1 MGHSMKKRG
10 RGAHKRSTAIP
21 RLACIL
27 LAAGFGL
34 CLETADG
41 QVDYG
46 GRLGQVQAGK
56 RSFVP
61 HGPTTLMEAVD
72 PAVRKWYVPQE
83 LYSQSGFW
91 QWETTNYAREPYL
104 GYVNNTLEGDFFYDL
119 YGNLLTQG
127 WLLYNTNQTNP
138 VERGHVVFESRNLSD
153 WFSNI
158 AIASEE
164 KGQYRYALTVGR
176 DLRTTLTPMV
186 FSKPR
191 FNGVQLDLATDKY
204 KGTIIYSQGGIGG
217 QSDVRP
223 RTDVTTIMGG
233 RFVTQVGDFVEVGVH
248 MANAHQSNSLNNRL
262 MDNLLS
268 GSLPE
273 SKNELVSTIEIVLRD
288 DSPEDLTSGA
298 AYFPAG
304 SDIIITYLDG
314 TKDVGKDIRF
324 EPVVQG
330 GIPGRGFLTATGN
343 DEIRLT
349 YDFTDPSFVSRA
361 RADRSEIVK
370 VEFRLTLANDYQILM
385 TSDRQTSRRGEP
397 VLLIVER
404 AEGNVSDG
412 SNLRIVQFD
421 YGLPTATHLIG
432 SSLKVNDVWGFD
444 FYGEYDLGWSYRKYP
459 NPLAESH
466 EVSSGVRGQRTRPA
480 YMLNLSKQAHPF
492 FFFGE
497 AYAIDPL
504 YNTQTFVIDAD
515 GTMFY
520 DEDRL
525 KLELVDDNDDQ
536 DRLPDLFRLDTVA
549 QGTADPF
556 AAELGAVD
564 FRVFPGWDRNNDF
577 IPDFNQNDNRAQP
590 NTIPDYEEPF
600 LRFGTDRPEFLLGV
614 DMNHNYWVDRFEN
627 DEEPD
632 YPYRR
637 DRRGFNLF
645 GGVHLT
651 PCLEVKVGAL
661 REESIASE
669 QRNHSDYAVLECD
682 RTSPRWGRLR
692 LFQMLELVHDDIADP
707 LLQWAPNNS
716 LAGGRVV
723 RLADPLLARDAS
735 INRSFVGHHW
745 QMGPWLVQS
754 KLSYLRFAQRLDEQE
769 RLRHGLAESD
779 FFFGLINKAAYRYR
793 LGPLELVPRWKSEY
807 INQSRSLFSDEER
820 TTLTELFS
828 GLVIVP
834 LLYATTLQG
843 GVEYLLSRDL
853 NGRTADFTTVSY
865 GLQLTSTS
873 AYQGYE
879 VWLVTRFV
887 VERKD
892 PRGEDAF
899 TRVQSFISIYA
910 GLEKAQ

>member
-1 MGHSMKKRG
+1 MKKRG

-27 LAAGFGL
+27 LAASSGI
-34 CLETADG
+34 CLETAEG
-41 QVDYG
+41 QGDYG

-176 DLRTTLTPMV
+176 DLRTTLTPLV

-273 SKNELVSTIEIVLRD
+273 SKNEMVSTIEIVLRD

-330 GIPGRGFLTATGN
+330 GIPSKGFLTATGN

-412 SNLRIVQFD
+412 SNLRVVQFD

-466 EVSSGVRGQRTRPA
+466 EVSSGVRGKRTRPA

-723 RLADPLLARDAS
+723 RLADPLLARDTS

-745 QMGPWLVQS
+745 QVGSWFVQS

-769 RLRHGLAESD
+769 RLRYGLAESD

-853 NGRTADFTTVSY
+853 DGRTADFTTVSY

-892 PRGEDAF
+892 PRGEDPF

-910 GLEKAQ
+910 GLERAQ